1 MNFEKT
7 LKALSQCQP
16 DHGFR
21 EALVEIGAPINFS
34 KPEGLED
41 FLADWAG
48 AEGWI
53 ARQSAVD
60 IYSTNGTRP
69 KNGHVVTGELTIA
82 DKSIQI
88 RRLPDRWIVSTVYEN
103 RGMSC
108 LCDEVRH
115 LTLKH
120 GAAKL
125 GAAVYRRFWK
135 LPEENPED
143 GAIQVF
149 AWRFVRFEELSS

>member
-1 MNFEKT
+1 MNFKKT

-21 EALVEIGAPINFS
+21 EALVEIGAPTNFS
-34 KPEGLED
+34 KPEKLEA

-60 IYSTNGTRP
+60 IYATNVTRP
-69 KNGHVVTGELTIA
+69 TSGHVVTGELTLT

-88 RRLPDRWIVSTVYEN
+88 RRLPDRWIVSTIYEN

-108 LCDEVRH
+108 LYDVVRH
-115 LTLKH
+115 LTLGH
-120 GAAKL
+120 
-125 GAAVYRRFWK
+125 GAAVYHRYWK

-143 GAIQVF
+143 GAIQIF
-149 AWRFVRFEELSS
+149 AWRFVRFEEHSS